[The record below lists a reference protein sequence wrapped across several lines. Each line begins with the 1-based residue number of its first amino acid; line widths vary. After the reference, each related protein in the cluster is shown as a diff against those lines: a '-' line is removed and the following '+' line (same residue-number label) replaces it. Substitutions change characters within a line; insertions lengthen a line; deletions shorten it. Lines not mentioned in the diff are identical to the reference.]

1 MSSVARRGLFIAAI
15 TLVMGFFL
23 IPTFQY
29 FSMSAAA
36 RATMQAQKPD
46 EFQKLR
52 NKALNLGL
60 DLQGG
65 AHLVYEANIDNLPA
79 DQQTDAVD
87 RAIEII
93 RNRIDQLGVGEHVVQ
108 KEGDHRILVELPGVL
123 DTERAKDIVGKT
135 ARLDFK
141 LVRTDTET
149 QNLANRIDT
158 FLSARAPAD
167 SAAEDTLGTAG
178 RPFSS
183 LIRTGFPGML
193 FFNLEDI
200 PEVESQLSRAKSV
213 IPPNTDLQ
221 WAREESNPLGTTG
234 RFLYVLEHRS
244 DLNGSHIQNAQYAV
258 GIDPKNPSAAGVRLF
273 MTKEGGAIFY
283 RLTRA
288 NVQRNLAI
296 ILDNAVYSA
305 PTIQDAIKGGEAVI
319 TGINDDQEARDL
331 AVVLRAGAL
340 PADISIIEERTVG
353 PSLGRDSIRQGVTAG
368 LVGSAVVVV
377 FMVFYYQAS
386 GVIAILSLVLNIL
399 YLFAALVLIKATLTL
414 PGLAGIVLTVGMAVD
429 ANILIF
435 ERIREELRNGRTVRG
450 AIDAGYKRAFITILD
465 ANLTTVFT
473 ALALLIFGSGP
484 VRGFGL
490 TLTVGILLNL
500 FTAVFVSRV
509 VYDALTER
517 WNPKRLSI

>member
-1 MSSVARRGLFIAAI
+1 MSSVARRGLFIAAL
-15 TLVMGFFL
+15 TLVLGFFL
-23 IPTFQY
+23 FPTLQFY
-29 FSMSAAA
+29 SMSADAKSKMEA
-36 RATMQAQKPD
+36 DHP
-46 EFQKLR
+46 EEYQKLR
-52 NKALNLGL
+52 AKALNLGL

-65 AHLVYEANIDNLPA
+65 AHLVYEANIDKLPP

-108 KEGDHRILVELPGVL
+108 KEGEQRIIVELPGVL

-149 QNLANRIDT
+149 QNLINRIDT
-158 FLSARAPAD
+158 FLSARTPGDTTAVD
-167 SAAEDTLGTAG
+167 SLGTAD

-183 LIRTGFPGML
+183 LIRTGYPGML
-193 FFNLEDI
+193 FFNQEDI
-200 PEVESQLSRAKSV
+200 PEVESMIQRARSV
-213 IPPNTDLQ
+213 IPPTTDLL
-221 WAREESNPLGTTG
+221 WARETSNPIGTTG
-234 RFLYVLEHRS
+234 KYLYVLEHRS

-258 GIDPKNPSAAGVRLF
+258 GVDPKNPSAAGVRLF

-296 ILDNAVYSA
+296 ILDNSVYSA

-319 TGINDDQEARDL
+319 TGIREDQEARDL

-353 PSLGRDSIRQGVTAG
+353 PSLGRDSIRQGMTAG
-368 LVGSAVVVV
+368 LVGSLVVVI
-377 FMVFYYQAS
+377 FMVFYYQLS

-399 YLFAALVLIKATLTL
+399 YLFSALVLIKATLTL
-414 PGLAGIVLTVGMAVD
+414 PGIAGVVLTVGMAVD

-435 ERIREELRNGRTVRG
+435 ERVREELRNGRTVRS
-450 AIDAGYKRAFITILD
+450 AIDAGYKRAFVTILD
-465 ANLTTVFT
+465 ANLTTVIT
-473 ALALLIFGSGP
+473 AVALLIFGSGP

-509 VYDALTER
+509 VYDAVTER
-517 WNPKRLSI
+517 WNLKRLSI